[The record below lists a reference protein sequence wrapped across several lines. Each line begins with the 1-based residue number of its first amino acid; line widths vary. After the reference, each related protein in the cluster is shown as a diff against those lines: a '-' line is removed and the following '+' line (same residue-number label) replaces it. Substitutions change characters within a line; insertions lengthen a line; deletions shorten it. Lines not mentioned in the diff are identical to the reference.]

1 MNKKI
6 KSTLFGAH
14 ISVAGG
20 LEKCFQRGEALG
32 CTSIQIFTKSNRQWA
47 AKKITDDEVMLF
59 RDAHKKSSI
68 KSVIVHASYLINI
81 GSPNA
86 EIQNKSLD
94 ALIEEINRC
103 QVLGISYLVLHPGSK
118 QESPQEECLKL
129 ISDNLN
135 YVLDKAPGQCSILL
149 ENMAGMGSSVA
160 YTFEQL
166 AKIIEGVKD
175 KKRIGVCFDTCHA
188 FSAGY
193 NFNTQ
198 ADYNQMWKNFDDIIG
213 LNKLKALHINDSK
226 KECGS
231 KVDRHANILKGYIS
245 KEAFQLLFNDER
257 FFDIPKILETPVDSE
272 EEFAYDIKTIVDL
285 VEPKNKKMLI
295 GTNLEKFI

>member
-6 KSTLFGAH
+6 NSTLFGAH

-47 AKKITDDEVMLF
+47 AKKITDGEAILF
-59 RDAHKKSSI
+59 REAHKKSSI

-81 GSPNA
+81 GSPNP
-86 EIQNKSLD
+86 EIQNKSIN
-94 ALIEEINRC
+94 ALIEEVSRC
-103 QVLGISYLVLHPGSK
+103 QTLGIPYLVLHPGSK

-135 YVLDKAPGQCSILL
+135 YVFDKVPGECSILL

-160 YTFEQL
+160 HTFEQL
-166 AKIIEGVKD
+166 SKIIERVKD
-175 KKRIGVCFDTCHA
+175 KNRIGVCFDTCHA

-198 ADYNQMWKNFDDIIG
+198 ADYDQMWKSFDDIIG

-245 KEAFQLLFNDER
+245 KEAFKLLFNDER

-272 EEFAYDIKTIVDL
+272 EEFADDIKTIVDL
-285 VEPKNKKMLI
+285 IEQKNKKMLI